1 MKTIKLILMAWS
13 HWLLVD
19 PRSEKFFSWMLGIA
33 SGLFFGNLVIQYL
46 IQNL

>member
-1 MKTIKLILMAWS
+1 MKTIRLILVAWT

-19 PRSEKFFSWMLGIA
+19 PRSEKFFSWMLVIA
-33 SGLFFGNLVIQYL
+33 TGLFFGNLVIHLL

>member
-1 MKTIKLILMAWS
+1 MKTIRLILVAWT

-19 PRSEKFFSWMLGIA
+19 PRSEKFFDWALAICST
-33 SGLFFGNLVIQYL
+33 LFFGNLVIHLL